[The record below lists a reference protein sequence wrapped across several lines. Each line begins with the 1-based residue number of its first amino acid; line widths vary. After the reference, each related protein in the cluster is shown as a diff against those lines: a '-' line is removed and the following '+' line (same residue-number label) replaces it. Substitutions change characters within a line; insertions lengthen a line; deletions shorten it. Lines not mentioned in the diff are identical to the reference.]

1 MKNYQGWE
9 KDSQEISELEEID
22 VFIQR
27 CGYFLIFVL
36 LALAAVLSY

>member
-9 KDSQEISELEEID
+9 KDAQEIAELDDIERLIE
-22 VFIQR
+22 
-27 CGYFLIFVL
+27 CGAYFLTFVL